1 MNETIFL
8 QPFFTKKVSVNT
20 LSIISALA
28 ILLVF
33 INSTLL
39 LVLLLSSSQPAYAQS
54 LGNLTNLSN
63 NTGFSSTP
71 QITASGANVYV
82 VWRDNSSGNDDIYFK
97 SSVDNGTSFSSI
109 ENLSNN
115 SGRSDEAQI
124 TVVGANVYVVWRDNS
139 SGKDQI
145 YFKRSSD
152 NGNSFYPTEDLSN
165 NNGSSTNPQITAIG
179 NNVYTVWSDTTTGNG
194 DIYFK
199 SSADNGTSFASS
211 KNLSRNLNGTAHF
224 PQLEATIA
232 GEIIDPVGNNVY
244 VVWQDETPERGGIRF
259 RASNDN
265 GNNFSITRVLSQKND
280 VNANSPQLAVSDN
293 TVYIVWEDNSR
304 SGNGNSSKNFD
315 LLFRVSTN
323 GGSNFTSTKVL
334 TKNPGDS
341 FDPQTA
347 ISGQNMYAVWEDNT
361 AGEGTS
367 LNWEVRFRGVI
378 YNGANTTDTKILS
391 ENIGEVADDSQIAAS
406 ENKLYVVWS
415 DLYQRTYPG
424 MFDVFFTFSN
434 DEGGNFSQP
443 VNLSNNQGSSIL
455 PHIATSRDNSYIV
468 WSDTTTGNGD
478 IYFRSIIDQ

>member
-1 MNETIFL
+1 MKETIFL
-8 QPFFTKKVSVNT
+8 PPFFTKKKSVCT
-20 LSIISALA
+20 PSMISGLA
-28 ILLVF
+28 ILLAL

-39 LVLLLSSSQPAYAQS
+39 LLLSSSSSQSAYAQS
-54 LGNLTNLSN
+54 FGNLTNLSN

-71 QITASGANVYV
+71 QITTYGANVYV
-82 VWRDNSSGNDDIYFK
+82 VWRDNSSGNDDIYF
-97 SSVDNGTSFSSI
+97 SASADNGTSFSSI
-109 ENLSNN
+109 ENLSDNI
-115 SGRSDEAQI
+115 GRSDEAQI
-124 TVVGANVYVVWRDNS
+124 TAVGANVYVVWRDNS

-199 SSADNGTSFASS
+199 SSIDNGTSFASS

-224 PQLEATIA
+224 PQLETT
-232 GEIIDPVGNNVY
+232 GNNVY

-280 VNANSPQLAVSDN
+280 VNANSPQLAVSEN

-323 GGSNFTSTKVL
+323 GGSNFTNTKVL

-347 ISGQNMYAVWEDNT
+347 ISGENMYAVWEDNT

-367 LNWEVRFRGVI
+367 LNWEVRFRGIV

-391 ENIGEVADDSQIAAS
+391 ENIGELADDAQIAGS
-406 ENKLYVVWS
+406 ENKLYIVWS

-434 DEGGNFSQP
+434 DEGRNFSQA

-455 PHIATSRDNSYIV
+455 PRIATSRDNSYIV

-478 IYFRSIIDQ
+478 IYFRSIIVQ

>member
-1 MNETIFL
+1 MKETIFL
-8 QPFFTKKVSVNT
+8 PPFFTKKMGICTPSM
-20 LSIISALA
+20 ISGLA
-28 ILLVF
+28 ILLAL

-39 LVLLLSSSQPAYAQS
+39 LLLLLLLLLSSSSSQSAYAQS
-54 LGNLTNLSN
+54 FGNLTNLSN

-71 QITASGANVYV
+71 QITASGDNVYV
-82 VWRDNSSGNDDIYFK
+82 VWRDNSSGNDDIYF
-97 SSVDNGTSFSSI
+97 SASADNGTSFSSI
-109 ENLSNN
+109 ENLSDNI
-115 SGRSDEAQI
+115 GRSDEAQI
-124 TVVGANVYVVWRDNS
+124 TAVGANVYVVWRDNS

-152 NGNSFYPTEDLSN
+152 NANSFYPTDDLSN

-199 SSADNGTSFASS
+199 SSIDNGTSFASS

-224 PQLEATIA
+224 PQLEAT
-232 GEIIDPVGNNVY
+232 GNNVY

-280 VNANSPQLAVSDN
+280 VNANSPQLAVSEN

-323 GGSNFTSTKVL
+323 GGSNFTNTKVL

-367 LNWEVRFRGVI
+367 LNWEVRFRGIV

-391 ENIGEVADDSQIAAS
+391 ENIGELADDAQIAGS

-434 DEGGNFSQP
+434 DKGRNFSQAI
-443 VNLSNNQGSSIL
+443 NLSSNQGSSIL
-455 PHIATSRDNSYIV
+455 PRIATSRDHSYIV

-478 IYFRSIIDQ
+478 IYFRSIIVQ

>member
-1 MNETIFL
+1 MKGKKNSL
-8 QPFFTKKVSVNT
+8 PALFTKKASIYT
-20 LSIISALA
+20 LSIISALT
-28 ILLVF
+28 ILLVL

-71 QITASGANVYV
+71 QIAASGANVYV
-82 VWRDNSSGNDDIYFK
+82 VWRDNSSGNEDIYF
-97 SSVDNGTSFSSI
+97 SASVDNGTSFSSI

-124 TVVGANVYVVWRDNS
+124 TVVRSNVYVVWRDNS

-199 SSADNGTSFASS
+199 SSVDNGTSFASS

-224 PQLEATIA
+224 PQLEAI
-232 GEIIDPVGNNVY
+232 GNNVY

-323 GGSNFTSTKVL
+323 GGSNFTNTKVL

-347 ISGQNMYAVWEDNT
+347 VSRENMYAVWEDNT
-361 AGEGTS
+361 AGEGIS
-367 LNWEVRFRGVI
+367 LNWEVRFRGI
-378 YNGANTTDTKILS
+378 LYNGANTTDTKILS
-391 ENIGEVADDSQIAAS
+391 ENIGEVADDPQIAAS

-424 MFDVFFTFSN
+424 IFDIFFIFSN
-434 DEGGNFSQP
+434 DEGRNFSQP

-455 PHIATSRDNSYIV
+455 PRIATSRDNGYIV

-478 IYFRSIIDQ
+478 IYFRSIIVQ

>member
-1 MNETIFL
+1 MKETIFL
-8 QPFFTKKVSVNT
+8 PPFFTKKMSVCT
-20 LSIISALA
+20 PSMISGLA
-28 ILLVF
+28 ILLVL

-39 LVLLLSSSQPAYAQS
+39 LLLSSSSQSAYAQFF
-54 LGNLTNLSN
+54 GNLTNLSN

-71 QITASGANVYV
+71 QITASAANVYV
-82 VWRDNSSGNDDIYFK
+82 VWRDNSSGNDDIYF
-97 SSVDNGTSFSSI
+97 SASADNGTSFSSI
-109 ENLSNN
+109 ENLSDN

-124 TVVGANVYVVWRDNS
+124 TAVGANVYVVWRDSS

-152 NGNSFYPTEDLSN
+152 NGNSFYPTEDMSN

-199 SSADNGTSFASS
+199 SSIDNGTSFASS

-224 PQLEATIA
+224 PQLEAT
-232 GEIIDPVGNNVY
+232 GNNVY

-280 VNANSPQLAVSDN
+280 VNANSPQLAVSEN

-323 GGSNFTSTKVL
+323 GGSNFTNTKVL

-341 FDPQTA
+341 FGPQTA
-347 ISGQNMYAVWEDNT
+347 ISGDNMYAVWEDNT

-367 LNWEVRFRGVI
+367 LNWEVRFRGI
-378 YNGANTTDTKILS
+378 INNGANTTDTKILS
-391 ENIGEVADDSQIAAS
+391 ENIGELADDPQIAGS

-434 DEGGNFSQP
+434 DEGRNFSQA

-455 PHIATSRDNSYIV
+455 PRIATSRDNSYIV

-478 IYFRSIIDQ
+478 IYFRSIIVQ

>member
-1 MNETIFL
+1 MKEKIFL
-8 QPFFTKKVSVNT
+8 PPFFRKKASVCTLNIVS
-20 LSIISALA
+20 SLA

-33 INSTLL
+33 INSILL
-39 LVLLLSSSQPAYAQS
+39 LSLLLLLSSSQPIHAQS
-54 LGNLTNLSN
+54 FGNLTNLSN

-71 QITASGANVYV
+71 QISASGANVYV
-82 VWRDNSSGNDDIYFK
+82 VWRDNSSGNDDIYF
-97 SSVDNGTSFSSI
+97 SASADNGTSFSSI
-109 ENLSNN
+109 ENLSDN
-115 SGRSDEAQI
+115 SGRSDEPQI
-124 TVVGANVYVVWRDNS
+124 TAVGANVYVVWRDNS

-152 NGNSFYPTEDLSN
+152 SGNSFYPTEDLSK

-179 NNVYTVWSDTTTGNG
+179 DNVYTVWSDTTTGNG

-224 PQLEATIA
+224 PQLEAT
-232 GEIIDPVGNNVY
+232 GNNVY

-265 GNNFSITRVLSQKND
+265 GNNFNITRVLSQKND
-280 VNANSPQLAVSDN
+280 LNANSPQLAVSDN

-304 SGNGNSSKNFD
+304 SGNDNSSKNFD

-434 DEGGNFSQP
+434 NEGGNFSQP

-455 PHIATSRDNSYIV
+455 PRIATSRDNSYIV
-468 WSDTTTGNGD
+468 WSDITTGNGD
-478 IYFRSIIDQ
+478 IYFRSIIVQ

>member
-1 MNETIFL
+1 MKETIFL
-8 QPFFTKKVSVNT
+8 PPFFTKKMSVCT
-20 LSIISALA
+20 PSMISGLA
-28 ILLVF
+28 ILLVL

-39 LVLLLSSSQPAYAQS
+39 LLLLSSSSQSAYAQS
-54 LGNLTNLSN
+54 FGNLTNLSN

-71 QITASGANVYV
+71 QITA
-82 VWRDNSSGNDDIYFK
+82 F
-97 SSVDNGTSFSSI
+97 
-109 ENLSNN
+109 
-115 SGRSDEAQI
+115 
-124 TVVGANVYVVWRDNS
+124 GANVYVVWRDNS

-165 NNGSSTNPQITAIG
+165 NNGSSTNPQITANG

-199 SSADNGTSFASS
+199 SSIDNGTSFASS

-224 PQLEATIA
+224 PQLEAT
-232 GEIIDPVGNNVY
+232 GNNAY

-280 VNANSPQLAVSDN
+280 VNANSPQIAVSEN

-323 GGSNFTSTKVL
+323 GGSNFTNTKVL

-347 ISGQNMYAVWEDNT
+347 ISGENMYAVWE
-361 AGEGTS
+361 
-367 LNWEVRFRGVI
+367 
-378 YNGANTTDTKILS
+378 
-391 ENIGEVADDSQIAAS
+391 
-406 ENKLYVVWS
+406 
-415 DLYQRTYPG
+415 
-424 MFDVFFTFSN
+424 
-434 DEGGNFSQP
+434 
-443 VNLSNNQGSSIL
+443 
-455 PHIATSRDNSYIV
+455 
-468 WSDTTTGNGD
+468 
-478 IYFRSIIDQ
+478 

>member
-1 MNETIFL
+1 MKETIIL
-8 QPFFTKKVSVNT
+8 PPFFTKKMSGCT
-20 LSIISALA
+20 PSMISGLA
-28 ILLVF
+28 ILLVL

-39 LVLLLSSSQPAYAQS
+39 LLLLLLLLLSSSSSQSADAQS
-54 LGNLTNLSN
+54 FGNLTNLSN

-71 QITASGANVYV
+71 QITTYGANVYV
-82 VWRDNSSGNDDIYFK
+82 VWRDNSSGNDDIYF
-97 SSVDNGTSFSSI
+97 SASADNGTSFSSI
-109 ENLSNN
+109 ENLSDNI
-115 SGRSDEAQI
+115 GRSDEAQI
-124 TVVGANVYVVWRDNS
+124 TAVGANVYVVWRDNS

-199 SSADNGTSFASS
+199 SSIDNGTSFASS

-224 PQLEATIA
+224 PQLEAT
-232 GEIIDPVGNNVY
+232 GNNAY

-280 VNANSPQLAVSDN
+280 VNANSPQLAVSEN

-323 GGSNFTSTKVL
+323 GGSNFTNTKVL

-367 LNWEVRFRGVI
+367 LNWEVRFRGIV

-391 ENIGEVADDSQIAAS
+391 ENIGELADDAQIAGS

-434 DEGGNFSQP
+434 DEGRNFSQA

-455 PHIATSRDNSYIV
+455 PRIATSRDNSYIV
-468 WSDTTTGNGD
+468 WSDTTSGNGD
-478 IYFRSIIDQ
+478 IYFRSIIVQ

>member
-1 MNETIFL
+1 MKETIFL
-8 QPFFTKKVSVNT
+8 PPFFTKKMSVCT
-20 LSIISALA
+20 PSMISGLA
-28 ILLVF
+28 ILLVL

-39 LVLLLSSSQPAYAQS
+39 LLLSSSSSQSAYAQS
-54 LGNLTNLSN
+54 FGNLTNLSN

-82 VWRDNSSGNDDIYFK
+82 VWRDNSSGNDDIYF
-97 SSVDNGTSFSSI
+97 SASADNGTSFSSI
-109 ENLSNN
+109 ENLSDNI
-115 SGRSDEAQI
+115 GRSDQAQI
-124 TVVGANVYVVWRDNS
+124 TAVGANVYVVWRDNS

-199 SSADNGTSFASS
+199 SSIDNGTSFASS

-224 PQLEATIA
+224 PQLEAT
-232 GEIIDPVGNNVY
+232 GNNAY

-280 VNANSPQLAVSDN
+280 VNANSPQIAVSEN

-323 GGSNFTSTKVL
+323 GGSNFTNTKVL

-347 ISGQNMYAVWEDNT
+347 ISGENMYAVWEDNT

-367 LNWEVRFRGVI
+367 LNWEVRFRGIVF
-378 YNGANTTDTKILS
+378 NGANTTDTKILS
-391 ENIGEVADDSQIAAS
+391 ENIGELADDPQIAGS

-434 DEGGNFSQP
+434 DEGRNFSQA

-455 PHIATSRDNSYIV
+455 SRIATSRDNSYIV

-478 IYFRSIIDQ
+478 IYFRSIIVQ